1 MRILIGQV
9 IVAIIVSFPWCSV
22 CLAQD
27 HIDKYLPDDAIA
39 RFGKGYAFDFAYSPD
54 GQKIAVAS
62 TIGVWLYDT
71 DTKLEKNFLTGHK
84 GYVKEI
90 VFNPNGSTFV
100 SIGGGV
106 LNSPYDPV
114 EAKLW
119 NLKSEE
125 LISYLIEVTDPPDE
139 SEISSVVFSPD
150 GKTVAI
156 ALYDSTI
163 RLFDGITGEP
173 KSTIKGH
180 DYQVLMF
187 SPDSKTLVGG
197 SGEMIRLLN
206 VATGELQ
213 TEFAAHANSVKTINY
228 SADAKTIISH
238 GEDSNVIIWDAETGA
253 FLSIYKSNMKE
264 ISSVDYSK
272 DGKSLVVLGS
282 DNTIILWN
290 THTGEKTQTINNEL
304 ELYDVHFSPNGTT
317 FACDADN
324 GTMLLFEAATGTLL
338 HQFKMPGVS
347 NYVSDFKYS
356 PDSKTLVVYDGSEI
370 FFWDLNS
377 FEIHSTITDYSD
389 VVGDAIFGPNDK
401 ILVSVDDIVRIWDI
415 EENKL
420 QRKIEAQGNA
430 ISIALSSDG
439 KNLAIGTS
447 DDTILLWDAVNWK
460 HSMTLEGHTNTVFLV
475 VFSPNGKVVASA
487 SYEDTIRI
495 WDVQTGDLQYTFNAD
510 ISDSRK
516 LLFSPDGRYLMGIVK
531 VEGVTKICTWD
542 IEDGELITS
551 TDTEIDVDEYPSMDF
566 SHDGLTIVTT
576 DDQFNINFWNVATGK
591 RIDIFIPNAKG
602 YDVAFSPDN
611 KTVALEFSDKIS
623 LWDIETGELR
633 KTLEGHISALNSI
646 VFSSDGT
653 KLVSSCRD
661 STVILWDITD

>member
-1 MRILIGQV
+1 MKTLIGQV
-9 IVAIIVSFPWCSV
+9 IIAIIVSLPWCSV

-27 HIDKYLPDDAIA
+27 YIDKYLPDDAIA

-54 GQKIAVAS
+54 GQQIAVAS

-71 DTKLEKNFLTGHK
+71 ETKLEKNFLTGHK

-90 VFNPNGSTFV
+90 VFNPNGRTFV
-100 SIGGGV
+100 SIGSGI
-106 LNSPYDPV
+106 LNSPYDPA

-125 LISYLIEVTDPPDE
+125 LISYLIEVTDPRDE
-139 SEISSVVFSPD
+139 SGISSVVISPD

-156 ALYDSTI
+156 ALDDSTI

-180 DYQVLMF
+180 DYQALIF

-197 SGEMIRLLN
+197 SGEMIRFLN
-206 VATGELQ
+206 VATGEFQ

-228 SADAKTIISH
+228 SADAKTIISQ

-264 ISSVDYSK
+264 ISSVDYSR

-304 ELYDVHFSPNGTT
+304 ELYDVRFSPDGTT

-324 GTMLLFEAATGTLL
+324 GTMLLFETATGTLL

-356 PDSKTLVVYDGSEI
+356 PDSKTLAVYDGSDI

-389 VVGDAIFGPNDK
+389 VVGGAIFGPHDK

-430 ISIALSSDG
+430 RAIALSSDG

-447 DDTILLWDAVNWK
+447 DDTILLWDAINWK

-487 SYEDTIRI
+487 SYENTIKI
-495 WDVQTGDLQYTFNAD
+495 WDVQTGDLQYTFKAD

-542 IEDGELITS
+542 IVAGELITS

-591 RIDIFIPNAKG
+591 RKDIFIPNAKG

-611 KTVALEFSDKIS
+611 KTVALEYSDKIS

-633 KTLEGHISALNSI
+633 KTLEGHVSALNSM
-646 VFSSDGT
+646 VFSSDST

-661 STVILWDITD
+661 CTVILWDLTD

>member
-1 MRILIGQV
+1 MRNISLLIFP
-9 IVAIIVSFPWCSV
+9 IIFISLSWFSMGF
-22 CLAQD
+22 AQNYLEN
-27 HIDKYLPDDAIA
+27 YLPEDAIA
-39 RFGKGYAFDFAYSPD
+39 RFGKGFAFDFAYSPD
-54 GQKIAVAS
+54 GQQIAVAS

-71 DTKLEKNFLTGHK
+71 QTKLEKNFLTGHK

-90 VFNPNGSTFV
+90 VFNPNGRTFV

-106 LNSPYDPV
+106 LNSPYDPA

-125 LISYLIEVTDPPDE
+125 LISYLIEVTDPRDE

-156 ALYDSTI
+156 ALGDSTI

-180 DYQVLMF
+180 GYQVLMF

-238 GEDSNVIIWDAETGA
+238 GEDDNVIIWDAETGA

-264 ISSVDYSK
+264 ISSVDYSG

-290 THTGEKTQTINNEL
+290 THTGEKTKTINSEL
-304 ELYDVHFSPNGTT
+304 ELYNVQFSPDGTT
-317 FACDADN
+317 FACDDDN
-324 GTMLLFEAATGTLL
+324 GTMLLFQTATGALL
-338 HQFKMPGVS
+338 HQLKMPGVS

-356 PDSKTLVVYDGSEI
+356 PDSKTLAVYDGSEI

-389 VVGDAIFGPNDK
+389 VVGDVIFGPNDK
-401 ILVSVDDIVRIWDI
+401 TLVSVDDIVRIWDI
-415 EENKL
+415 EKNKL

-430 ISIALSSDG
+430 RAIALSSDG

-447 DDTILLWDAVNWK
+447 DNTILLWDAINWK
-460 HSMTLEGHTNTVFLV
+460 HSMTLEGHTDIVFLV

-495 WDVQTGDLQYTFNAD
+495 WDVQTGDLQYTFKAD

-516 LLFSPDGRYLMGIVK
+516 LLFSPDGKYLMGIVK
-531 VEGVTKICTWD
+531 VEDVTKICTWD
-542 IEDGELITS
+542 IEVGELITS
-551 TDTEIDVDEYPSMDF
+551 TDTEIDVDEFTSMDF
-566 SHDGLTIVTT
+566 SYDGLTIVTT
-576 DDQFNINFWNVATGK
+576 DDQFNIHFWNVATGK
-591 RIDIFIPNAKG
+591 RKNTFIPTAKG
-602 YDVAFSPDN
+602 YYVVLSPDN
-611 KTVALEFSDKIS
+611 KTVAIEFSDKIL
-623 LWDIETGELR
+623 LWDIESGELM
-633 KTLEGHISALNSI
+633 KTLEGHISDINSI

-661 STVILWDITD
+661 STVILWDLTE